1 MNPLCNKITVELKNG
16 QKLVREMSIT
26 QDFYNFETE
35 RDIEMIR
42 DLRKEMQ
49 ISSEQLEQLI
59 HELLSLENKPN
70 LSTLMPNTTAVS

>member
-1 MNPLCNKITVELKNG
+1 MN
-16 QKLVREMSIT
+16 IT
-26 QDFYNFETE
+26 QDYYNLETE
-35 RDIEMIR
+35 RDIEIIR

-70 LSTLMPNTTAVS
+70 LSALIPNTTAAG